1 MLVCLWPE
9 ALCVLWPRWF
19 GCYSIGCGV
28 YGFELLQWGFRGL
41 EVETLEGFD
50 CYAIALA
57 APSR

>member
-1 MLVCLWPE
+1 MFCGLDGLDVT
-9 ALCVLWPRWF
+9 ALGVGFTVL
-19 GCYSIGCGV
+19 
-28 YGFELLQWGFRGL
+28 WGFRGL